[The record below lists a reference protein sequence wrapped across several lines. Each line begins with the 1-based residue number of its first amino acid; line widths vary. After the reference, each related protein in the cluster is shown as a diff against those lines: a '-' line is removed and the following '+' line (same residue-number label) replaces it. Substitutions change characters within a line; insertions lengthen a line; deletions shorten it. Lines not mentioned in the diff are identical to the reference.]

1 MRTPKE
7 IKQGLQHCAE
17 DGCKGCNYE
26 HDCYMAD
33 GFSVLAGDALDYIR
47 QLEAERNAMKQ
58 HILLYGDIC
67 ELCRYGNTDRLCSD
81 CQACDDE
88 GCICASCIRSETA
101 KSFEW
106 QGGENNACDN
116 QSAEQR
122 S

>member
-1 MRTPKE
+1 MKTPEE
-7 IKQGLQHCAE
+7 IKQGLAHCAA
-17 DGCKGCNYE
+17 DDCDYCPYE
-26 HDCYMAD
+26 PDCMVGTDA
-33 GFSVLAGDALDYIR
+33 LEADALDYIR
-47 QLEAERNAMKQ
+47 QLEAERNAMKR

-88 GCICASCIRSETA
+88 GCICASCIRSET
-101 KSFEW
+101 SENFEW
-106 QGGENNACDN
+106 KGDKNNACDN